1 MFSMWTVGRLKESK
15 WRGIVGVGNVGGKS
29 GLSEGACEGG
39 VSSCFWAG
47 DSHKE
52 NTITPICN
60 VDLCNVDSIM

>member
-1 MFSMWTVGRLKESK
+1 MD
-15 WRGIVGVGNVGGKS
+15 GVGSVGGKS

-39 VSSCFWAG
+39 LSSCFCAG

-60 VDLCNVDSIM
+60 EDLCNVDSIM